1 MNRDNSD
8 DFSMLMLVF
17 EDREAYKIKTL
28 HDMANVLLNLWPDE
42 EGDAY
47 VIAVKA
53 CLDAK
58 FGDVSPE
65 FARRALIKAAEEAGL
80 GVITIIH

>member
-1 MNRDNSD
+1 
-8 DFSMLMLVF
+8 MLMLVF

-42 EGDAY
+42 GDAY

-58 FGDVSPE
+58 FGDVSRNSRGGRSSRLRKKP
-65 FARRALIKAAEEAGL
+65 ASA
-80 GVITIIH
+80 